1 MACTLGPYRYGRGVT
16 ATRVEEIIGQIRDS
30 GGRVTQSRRMVVE
43 RIVQR
48 GDHHLT
54 APDLVEDLREADPE
68 FHESTVYRVLERL
81 TDLGVVEPVQVQ
93 SGPTVFHLTSARP
106 AHHHLLCVDCGSV
119 TETRSEAFDGL
130 AATLD
135 REHGFE
141 LQVDAPIT
149 LTGRCAR
156 CR

>member
-1 MACTLGPYRYGRGVT
+1 
-16 ATRVEEIIGQIRDS
+16 
-30 GGRVTQSRRMVVE
+30 MVVE
-43 RIVQR
+43 RIVHR

-93 SGPTVFHLTSARP
+93 SGATVFHLTSAGP
-106 AHHHLLCVDCGSV
+106 AHHHLLCVECGSV
-119 TETRSEAFDGL
+119 TETSIEAFDGL
-130 AATLD
+130 ATSLD
-135 REHGFE
+135 RDHGFG